1 MKEGGGGR
9 PPPTVAPQGHF
20 PRVCWGF
27 KDLRESLGSV
37 DCPLRPWRRKD
48 SLSSACVYVP
58 VAILGFKEKRR
69 PTLDVPLMGGGGQG
83 AISPFLAPLIITMLG
98 TGGHLGTE
106 NRPVPRL
113 LWFQFW
119 MLWGT
124 FVLNDG

>member
-1 MKEGGGGR
+1 M
-9 PPPTVAPQGHF
+9 APQGHF

-48 SLSSACVYVP
+48 SLSSACVYVS
-58 VAILGFKEKRR
+58 VAIPGFKEKLRPRR
-69 PTLDVPLMGGGGQG
+69 PSRGVPVMGGGGQG
-83 AISPFLAPLIITMLG
+83 AIPPFLAPLIITVLG

-106 NRPVPRL
+106 SQSPAPRL
-113 LWFQFW
+113 PWFQLW